1 MKIEF
6 AVQMTCESCVEKV
19 QKALSGLDGIS
30 KLDVDLQSN
39 TVMVDTDLPQS
50 LIKDKIEATGMRA
63 VLRGYG
69 QLGAA
74 VAMLGGNTGFSS
86 GNIKELQLN
95 MVSEVKALPPLLV
108 NGDGDA
114 ADAWKL
120 WLQRFTIFLRA
131 NGHDNAAPEK
141 QVAMFLHLIGEECL
155 HIFNSFGLND
165 KLDNKS
171 LQLEEVISKFTDHF
185 VPKKNLTYVRHKF
198 FTRDQQEGESV
209 ENYVAV
215 LNKMSYDCEFEKLRE
230 DLVKDILI
238 VGMRNVQVK
247 ERLLREDNL
256 DLDKAVRLCKTAEIT
271 SERMKTLDSATTPVK
286 GVKEEPVY
294 YVQRSNV
301 EKPRNTPHG
310 KNRVFSCYRCG
321 EPGHYANRC
330 RRGRQQN
337 RRDVNVCT
345 REVEDEEDVLEK
357 SGAQYFV
364 GVLGR
369 NGWKSSDWYETLAV
383 NNIQFKS
390 KIDTGAQVN
399 VLPVN
404 LLLQLGLSYD
414 IIKKNANIKLKTL
427 SGTLPVIGTV
437 LLRCYV
443 GKAIHLIEFVV
454 VQVECTPLLGL
465 PTCKELDLVQR
476 KTSNYVSVEAHSIQ
490 SDQNNSIVDKY
501 NDVFSGVGKVNCK
514 PFHIKLRENATPK
527 IDATRKV
534 PFGLYKPLKEELQRM
549 EELGIIEKVN
559 APTDWVNSLV
569 ITKKKNGK
577 LRTCLDPRHLN
588 KFIVKP
594 HFTIPT
600 VEDIFSRLHGAKH
613 FSVLDCSSSF
623 WMVPIDE
630 ESSNLCVF
638 ATPFGRYRY
647 LRLPFGLN
655 VSSEVFQNTISSI
668 FENEDGVEPYID
680 DIIIFGKTKEE
691 HDGKLE
697 KVLEIAR
704 VNNIRFNPEKCIFN
718 VSKVKFL
725 GHVIDENGIHIDD
738 EKVKAIMNLPAP
750 TNRKEL
756 ERFLG
761 SMNYLAKFI
770 QNYSSRSSPIRDL
783 LNKNSLWIWD
793 ENHEK
798 CFQELKNCI
807 SNAPVLKFFDVNK
820 DVTLSVDSSSYG
832 IGCVLLQNEQPVA
845 FSSRALN
852 SSQKNYAQVE
862 KEMMA
867 ILVGCL
873 KFHKYIFNTK
883 VIVETD
889 HKALESLFKK
899 PLAQVPARI
908 QRMMLKIQAYDLEVK
923 YVPGKYL
930 YLADMLSR
938 APLSLEETSL
948 DNDEIIDID
957 HDVICQVDLVHKN
970 VCFSSE
976 KLAKLKE
983 ETGRDVCLSKLKV
996 VVKEGWPQ
1004 DKKLVDPELV
1014 PFWNFR
1020 DEINIIDDILFKV
1033 NAVIVPKSMQKEAL
1047 QKAHEGHLG
1056 AQYCINRVK
1065 DKVYWPNIFSQ
1076 IKDLCTSCFTCNV
1089 HKDNNTKEEI
1099 MFHDVYEIPWYKV
1112 GVDMFEFNGKH
1123 YVLVVD
1129 YYSKFIETALCSN
1142 TSSAVVIAHIKSI
1155 FARHGIPQ
1163 IVVSD
1168 NGPQFSSREFQ
1179 QFARTYEF
1187 QHITSSPRYPRSNGE
1202 AESAVKIMKKMLTKC
1217 LYDNTDPYIG
1227 MLNLRNTPKNFGPS
1241 PAQLL
1246 FSRVL
1251 NSKIP
1256 TQNKLLKPKIYKY
1269 DENYVRYRNSQE
1281 TYYNKGAKNLE
1292 PLKVDQRVFFKKRE
1306 DDLWTPGVISS
1317 TLENPRSYNV
1327 MDEEG
1332 HEYRR
1337 NRVHISP
1344 LPQCSQHQ
1352 DSQSPGGSSTPGTP
1366 MTPRNLESPGTPT
1379 TPRNLTSPESPITP
1393 RNPST
1398 LESPTSSEAYGT
1410 PTVSPEVQVPRVIRF
1425 VQEDDRHCIVDGEI
1439 DAPRD
1444 TPLSVSIYE
1453 CGDISNNCANLGDK
1467 LVAILD
1473 HQNIAPNKETGSI
1486 LYKLIGKND
1495 SNGKETANIL
1505 DKFIGTNNSNGKL
1518 TKNASGQTVINNE
1531 RSDTCC
1537 SRTNKSENSRN
1548 SNLLAGNGGPFNTVN
1563 RIGAN
1568 AESTRENGS
1577 QSNALN
1583 GASIQAPPST
1593 LTERKSVH
1601 GPISDQSS
1609 TQTPPTSSVG
1619 PMSDENS
1626 QAPPTSLILK
1636 TRSPIDISGIV
1647 GRSLVIEDGANNRLA
1662 CAVIARSAGV
1672 TENKKVICACDGVT
1686 IWEERERPLAGP
1698 GRRGK

>member
-1 MKIEF
+1 
-6 AVQMTCESCVEKV
+6 
-19 QKALSGLDGIS
+19 
-30 KLDVDLQSN
+30 
-39 TVMVDTDLPQS
+39 
-50 LIKDKIEATGMRA
+50 
-63 VLRGYG
+63 
-69 QLGAA
+69 
-74 VAMLGGNTGFSS
+74 
-86 GNIKELQLN
+86 
-95 MVSEVKALPPLLV
+95 
-108 NGDGDA
+108 
-114 ADAWKL
+114 
-120 WLQRFTIFLRA
+120 
-131 NGHDNAAPEK
+131 
-141 QVAMFLHLIGEECL
+141 
-155 HIFNSFGLND
+155 
-165 KLDNKS
+165 
-171 LQLEEVISKFTDHF
+171 
-185 VPKKNLTYVRHKF
+185 
-198 FTRDQQEGESV
+198 
-209 ENYVAV
+209 
-215 LNKMSYDCEFEKLRE
+215 
-230 DLVKDILI
+230 
-238 VGMRNVQVK
+238 
-247 ERLLREDNL
+247 
-256 DLDKAVRLCKTAEIT
+256 
-271 SERMKTLDSATTPVK
+271 
-286 GVKEEPVY
+286 
-294 YVQRSNV
+294 
-301 EKPRNTPHG
+301 
-310 KNRVFSCYRCG
+310 
-321 EPGHYANRC
+321 
-330 RRGRQQN
+330 
-337 RRDVNVCT
+337 
-345 REVEDEEDVLEK
+345 
-357 SGAQYFV
+357 
-364 GVLGR
+364 
-369 NGWKSSDWYETLAV
+369 
-383 NNIQFKS
+383 
-390 KIDTGAQVN
+390 
-399 VLPVN
+399 
-404 LLLQLGLSYD
+404 
-414 IIKKNANIKLKTL
+414 
-427 SGTLPVIGTV
+427 
-437 LLRCYV
+437 
-443 GKAIHLIEFVV
+443 
-454 VQVECTPLLGL
+454 
-465 PTCKELDLVQR
+465 
-476 KTSNYVSVEAHSIQ
+476 
-490 SDQNNSIVDKY
+490 
-501 NDVFSGVGKVNCK
+501 
-514 PFHIKLRENATPK
+514 
-527 IDATRKV
+527 
-534 PFGLYKPLKEELQRM
+534 M

-1281 TYYNKGAKNLE
+1281 TYYNKRAKNLE

-1410 PTVSPEVQVPRVIRF
+1410 PTVSPEMQVPRRTTRVIR
-1425 VQEDDRHCIVDGEI
+1425 RT
-1439 DAPRD
+1439 RR
-1444 TPLSVSIYE
+1444 
-1453 CGDISNNCANLGDK
+1453 
-1467 LVAILD
+1467 
-1473 HQNIAPNKETGSI
+1473 
-1486 LYKLIGKND
+1486 LI
-1495 SNGKETANIL
+1495 
-1505 DKFIGTNNSNGKL
+1505 
-1518 TKNASGQTVINNE
+1518 
-1531 RSDTCC
+1531 
-1537 SRTNKSENSRN
+1537 
-1548 SNLLAGNGGPFNTVN
+1548 
-1563 RIGAN
+1563 
-1568 AESTRENGS
+1568 
-1577 QSNALN
+1577 
-1583 GASIQAPPST
+1583 
-1593 LTERKSVH
+1593 
-1601 GPISDQSS
+1601 
-1609 TQTPPTSSVG
+1609 
-1619 PMSDENS
+1619 
-1626 QAPPTSLILK
+1626 
-1636 TRSPIDISGIV
+1636 
-1647 GRSLVIEDGANNRLA
+1647 
-1662 CAVIARSAGV
+1662 
-1672 TENKKVICACDGVT
+1672 
-1686 IWEERERPLAGP
+1686 EEM
-1698 GRRGK
+1698 